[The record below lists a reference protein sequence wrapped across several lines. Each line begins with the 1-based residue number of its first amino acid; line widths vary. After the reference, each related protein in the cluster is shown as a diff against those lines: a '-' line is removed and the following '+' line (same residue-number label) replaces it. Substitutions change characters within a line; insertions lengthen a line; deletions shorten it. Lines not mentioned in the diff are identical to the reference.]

1 MKEQPNYKADLVQ
14 RSSIA
19 AAVRKRTNTK
29 VTNYDVARVARHQ
42 GIDAIDKGDHEHYYT
57 KLQAQS
63 ITIALMNKIA
73 MDQQL
78 ARDPQPAA
86 PSAPSAPAAPAAREL
101 TAEEMV
107 KRLRAMGY
115 DVTCTKTIT
124 MTETL

>member
-86 PSAPSAPAAPAAREL
+86 PAAPSAPEL

-124 MTETL
+124 MTESL